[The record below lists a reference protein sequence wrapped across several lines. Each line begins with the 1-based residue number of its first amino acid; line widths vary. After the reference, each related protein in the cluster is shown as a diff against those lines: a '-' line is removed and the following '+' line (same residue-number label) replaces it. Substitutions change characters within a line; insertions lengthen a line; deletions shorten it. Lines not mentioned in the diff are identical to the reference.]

1 MDATFMVY
9 SSKVHDGTQQKN
21 KFQIHNQNNSIQVQ
35 YNFILGL
42 PMMLLLPE
50 ADRKAP

>member
-1 MDATFMVY
+1 MDVTSMVY
-9 SSKVHDGTQQKN
+9 SSRVQNGIRQKN